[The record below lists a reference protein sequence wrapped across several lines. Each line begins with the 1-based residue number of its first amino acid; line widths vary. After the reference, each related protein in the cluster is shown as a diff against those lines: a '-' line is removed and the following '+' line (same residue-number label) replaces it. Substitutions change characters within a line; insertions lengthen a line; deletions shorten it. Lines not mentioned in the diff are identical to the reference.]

1 MLWREG
7 ELLAL
12 GFSPY
17 IADGGDEGGIRAI
30 YPSFFF
36 FSFLSLF
43 FRSEEGLGDV
53 VGAGSRAR
61 RVLHVC
67 AYYNN
72 TFRISKDHDPL
83 GSFRENRCQ
92 SGFPTIMSLN
102 LWQGVWQ

>member
-1 MLWREG
+1 MRG
-7 ELLAL
+7 VL
-12 GFSPY
+12 GQYILVFS
-17 IADGGDEGGIRAI
+17 
-30 YPSFFF
+30 SFL
-36 FSFLSLF
+36 LSLF